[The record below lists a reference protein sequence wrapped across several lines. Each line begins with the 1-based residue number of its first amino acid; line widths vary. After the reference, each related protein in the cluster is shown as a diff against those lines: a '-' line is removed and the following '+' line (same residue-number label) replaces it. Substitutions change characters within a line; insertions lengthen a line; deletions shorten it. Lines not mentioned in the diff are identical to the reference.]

1 MSAENFFTDADIQLA
16 AGDIPGATLAFLQAH
31 SIDPKATK
39 NHVIGVVLN
48 DQKQKM
54 VSALY
59 DLLKLESAKSR

>member
-16 AGDIPGATLAFLQAH
+16 AGDIAGAALALLQAH

-39 NHVIGVVLN
+39 KHVVRTVVH

-54 VSALY
+54 VSALH
-59 DLLKLESAKSR
+59 DLLKLEGSKTR